1 MKIVRKLVGGLILL
15 LVAALIV
22 LRITGLDPQDR
33 RPGLWLTGTVVSTPV
48 SDWSF
53 ADKIP
58 NIKLQTNTWYLLPH
72 SVTINCYAK
81 DGQLYLVSVYPA
93 GTPRGWVDNV
103 TRDPR
108 VRIKMGNDLY
118 DRTVTLVT
126 DEAEVRSVLAFRE
139 QKNPNLKAPQDLA
152 TAHVFRVTG

>member
-1 MKIVRKLVGGLILL
+1 MKIVGKLVGGLIVL
-15 LVAALIV
+15 LVAVLVV
-22 LRITGLDPQDR
+22 LRVTGLDPKDR
-33 RPGLWLTGTVVSTPV
+33 RPGLWVTGTVVSTPV

-53 ADKIP
+53 ANEVP
-58 NIKLQTNTWYLLPH
+58 NIHLQTNTWYLLPH

-103 TRDPR
+103 RRDPR
-108 VRIKMGNDLY
+108 VRIKMGQDLY
-118 DRTVTLVT
+118 DRTVAPVT
-126 DEAEVRSVLAFRE
+126 DEAEMRAVLAFRE

-152 TAHVFRVTG
+152 TARVFRVVG